1 MKQGPNNYIKQAEI
15 RVKGVVQGVGFR
27 PFVFKHATD
36 LNLKGYVKNL
46 GAEVD
51 IVIEG
56 EERNVKALI
65 ELLKEGP
72 PISRIDTISR
82 RRTI

>member
-1 MKQGPNNYIKQAEI
+1 MLPNSKNSIKQAKI

-27 PFVFKHATD
+27 PFVFKHAMD

-51 IVIEG
+51 IVVEG
-56 EERNVKALI
+56 DERDIKKLI
-65 ELLKEGP
+65 VLLKEGP
-72 PISRIDTISR
+72 PIS
-82 RRTI
+82 